1 MSGNTSPDG
10 KWKIIIDNNK
20 VIWIE
25 LTDHKEQFT
34 IQEIVQATKDVI
46 PEIWKK

>member
-20 VIWIE
+20 VQWIK

-34 IQEIVQATKDVI
+34 IQEIVQATKDI
-46 PEIWKK
+46 EPEIW

>member
-20 VIWIE
+20 VQWIK

-34 IQEIVQATKDVI
+34 IQEIVQATKNI
-46 PEIWKK
+46 EPNIWKK